1 MIIIIAGFGGQGAL
15 RIGQIIAQAAI
26 RKGLEAEW
34 LPSYGAEMRGGTANC
49 HVTIS
54 DREITFPMIKHADTC
69 IIMNDL
75 SLDKFEQSL
84 VPGGI
89 LIINS
94 DIVTKKITRKN
105 IEIIDADYGD
115 GITVT
120 SAMKGLETTVDTVLT
135 DIKGGKW
142 GDYAGKIENLGLVS
156 ENPDEN
162 FVKLPM
168 ESTQWG
174 DGFTEEDYK
183 ALVADM
189 YSGKVTVDAVDRKSV
204 V

>member
-1 MIIIIAGFGGQGAL
+1 MIDEKIIIAGFGGQGAL

-75 SLDKFEQSL
+75 SLEKFEQSL
-84 VPGGI
+84 VAGGK

-94 DIVTKKITRKN
+94 DIVTKKNTRKD
-105 IEIIDADYGD
+105 IELYKIPADTMAWDEGNHKGANMALLGAYVALSGIIDIERVCNLVRESFTGAKAGFADSNVNLIKAGGD
-115 GITVT
+115 FI
-120 SAMKGLETTVDTVLT
+120 KNGLWE
-135 DIKGGKW
+135 G
-142 GDYAGKIENLGLVS
+142 S
-156 ENPDEN
+156 
-162 FVKLPM
+162 
-168 ESTQWG
+168 
-174 DGFTEEDYK
+174 DGQEI
-183 ALVADM
+183 
-189 YSGKVTVDAVDRKSV
+189 
-204 V
+204 